1 MRYSLING
9 QNKQLEDW
17 SQINWRKSNKVVK
30 NLRQRIFRARQLG
43 NWKRLRNLQKLML
56 RSHANLLLSIRLI
69 TQVNT
74 GKQTAGIDKE
84 VINTPQQR
92 VRLALDMAKTVHTV
106 KPTKRVYIPKAN
118 GKKRPLGIPT
128 IRDRVMQS
136 IVKNLLEPEW
146 EAVFEENSYGF
157 RPGRSCADAIDQIFN
172 RITTKGTAKGAAKGD
187 TWVLD
192 ADISGFFDNISHS
205 HIEDSIGLVP
215 GRELIKMWLKSG
227 FMDKGTLNETIQGTP
242 QGGVISPVLAN
253 IGLHGLETAIKAI
266 PYRDRPRKSHPKGQL
281 NKKGMGVIRYADD
294 FIVTANSKENILGAK
309 KEIEKWLENRNLKLS
324 EEKTSIVQV
333 EDGFD
338 FLGFN
343 IRTYSGKALI
353 KPSKT
358 KVLQFCKNI
367 GQVIASLS
375 GATQEKVIT
384 KINPILRGFANYYRG
399 VCSKDTF
406 SYISHRV
413 WQSLWQWGKR
423 RHPHKTATW
432 VKDRYFHHIDS
443 RKWVYACKQL
453 DRRNTEKWFT
463 LFEISSTPIIRH
475 IKVKDSASPDNPQLK
490 QYWED
495 RRKKQ
500 GKEYW
505 AKGSKYYQVAKNQNL
520 KCPLC
525 GEHLFN
531 GEDIETHHIVHV
543 KEGGTD
549 DTHNLIH
556 LHKSCHKQEHSKT
569 QVKG

>member
-1 MRYSLING
+1 MCKNLING

-17 SQINWRKSNKVVK
+17 SQINWRKVKKVVK

-43 NWKRLRNLQKLML
+43 NWKRLRSLQKLML
-56 RSHANLLLSIRLI
+56 RSHANLLLSIRQI

-84 VINTPQQR
+84 VIQLPQQR
-92 VRLALDMAKTVHTV
+92 VKLASDMANTVHTV

-128 IRDRVMQS
+128 VRDRVMQA

-146 EAVFEENSYGF
+146 EAVFEEHSYGF

-172 RITTKGTAKGAAKGD
+172 RITTKGTAKGD

-205 HIEDSIGLVP
+205 HIEDSIGFVP

-227 FMDKGTLNETIQGTP
+227 FIDKGKFNETIFGTP
-242 QGGVISPVLAN
+242 QGGVISPLLAN
-253 IGLHGLETAIKAI
+253 IGLHGLETAIRAI

-309 KEIEKWLENRNLKLS
+309 KVIEEWLEKRNLKLS
-324 EEKTSIVQV
+324 TEKTNIVQV

-343 IRTYSGKALI
+343 IRTYKGKALI

-375 GATQEKVIT
+375 GVAQEKVIT
-384 KINPILRGFANYYRG
+384 KLNPILRGFANYYRG

-406 SYISHRV
+406 SYIQNRV
-413 WQSLWQWGKR
+413 WQSLWRWAKR
-423 RHPHKTATW
+423 RHPRKRTTW
-432 VKDRYFHHIDS
+432 VKDKYFHQIGT
-443 RKWVYACKQL
+443 RKWVYACKGI
-453 DRRNTEKWFT
+453 DRRGAEKWVT
-463 LFEISSTPIIRH
+463 LFDIASTPIIRH
-475 IKVKDSASPDNPQLK
+475 IKVKDTSSPDNPQLK

-500 GKEYW
+500 GKEHW
-505 AKGSKYYQVAKNQNL
+505 AKGSKYYQVANNQNW
-520 KCPLC
+520 KCPIC
-525 GEHLFN
+525 GEHLLN

-556 LHKSCHKQEHSKT
+556 LHKPCHKHEHSKS
-569 QVKG
+569 KEG